1 MDCPVCG
8 ERLKEIDR
16 SGVMVDICPSCKG
29 IWLDRGEIDKIIG
42 VEGKGGNVASSSQE
56 RGDSRGQE
64 RRDSR
69 DHDDHDDNDRDHKD
83 HGDDRTQGQTSG
95 GKKRRPSFLQD
106 ILGGL
111 GE

>member
-29 IWLDRGEIDKIIG
+29 IWLDRGEIDKIMAAQ
-42 VEGKGGNVASSSQE
+42 GKEE
-56 RGDSRGQE
+56 RAVPVSEQR
-64 RRDSR
+64 
-69 DHDDHDDNDRDHKD
+69 DDHDHEHQDE
-83 HGDDRTQGQTSG
+83 HGTQGHTSG
-95 GKKRRPSFLQD
+95 SRKRRSSFLQD